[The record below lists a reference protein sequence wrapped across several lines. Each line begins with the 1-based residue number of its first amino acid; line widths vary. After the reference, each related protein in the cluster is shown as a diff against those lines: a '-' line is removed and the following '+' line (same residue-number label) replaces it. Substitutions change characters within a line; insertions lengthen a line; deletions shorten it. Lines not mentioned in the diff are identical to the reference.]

1 MKVNRYKITIGLG
14 FSVILFH
21 FINIAF
27 TGGDDP
33 FIALDHFEKG
43 GLIEAAYK
51 QAQGQ
56 GRFYLILTWFL
67 SELSYYYGFD
77 WASFIK
83 IISTLT
89 LFSAY
94 FILIA
99 RLFGKKFS
107 ILNSLILLLFF
118 DWWGGDF
125 NIIHNSPLW
134 YSSGTTFLIISF
146 ILFMKELEKSSKNY
160 TKTIIFFGIAILFYE
175 VFLLYI
181 IIYPLVYLYYFKLP
195 LNYQSTLILIKKF
208 KYLFIIAI
216 IYLTTYLSFRFYF
229 PSLYE
234 GNENFYF
241 GDPLNSLFTI
251 IRLSLMGIGFKYW
264 DSFSLFTIIKSIVL
278 SLFISISAI
287 HFLRKYSNDL
297 INTNFSKSVKF
308 KISTLFICVI
318 IPNILFGFSLKY
330 HTWYGPYV
338 GSSISALALIPIIT
352 YYTNKIYTNS
362 PIFKYLMFMIFVII
376 SSGIYMNFFNKF
388 QGFKEDKMKL
398 ENLEILLN
406 ETYLDNNTFPS
417 ICTDKNFLSSDSY
430 YIYSYLDKYF
440 YYTTRKKIKFI
451 YTDSKPIKKKYEE
464 NLCNFIIRSNDA
476 NEVYFATFKTDINK

>member
-1 MKVNRYKITIGLG
+1 MRLKRYNITISLG
-14 FSVILFH
+14 FGVILFH

-33 FIALDHFEKG
+33 FIALDHLEKG

-67 SELSYYYGFD
+67 SEFSYYFGFE

-83 IISTLT
+83 IISTLA

-107 ILNSLILLLFF
+107 IFNSLIVLLFF

-146 ILFMKELEKSSKNY
+146 IVFIKELEKSSENY
-160 TKTIIFFGIAILFYE
+160 IKSIIFFGIAILFYE
-175 VFLLYI
+175 IFLLYV
-181 IIYPLVYLYYFKLP
+181 IIYPLAYLIYFKLP
-195 LNYQSTLILIKKF
+195 LNYQSALTLIKKF
-208 KYLFIIAI
+208 KYLFILVI
-216 IYLTTYLSFRFYF
+216 IYLTAYLSFRFYF

-241 GDPLNSLFTI
+241 WDPLNSLFTI
-251 IRLSLMGIGFKYW
+251 IRLSVMGIGFKYW
-264 DSFSLFTIIKSIVL
+264 DSFSLWIIIKSIVF

-287 HFLRKYSNDL
+287 HFLSKYSETL
-297 INTNFSKSVKF
+297 INNHYSKSLNF
-308 KISTLFICVI
+308 KILGLFICVI

-352 YYTNKIYTNS
+352 YCINKIYIQSTN
-362 PIFKYLMFMIFVII
+362 FRYLFFMLFLVI
-376 SSGIYMNFFNKF
+376 SSGIYMNFFYKF
-388 QGFKEDKMKL
+388 QGFKQDKIKL
-398 ENLEILLN
+398 ENLETLLN
-406 ETYLDNNTFPS
+406 ETKFDNNIVPK

-430 YIYSYLDKYF
+430 YIYSYLEKYF
-440 YYTTRKKIKFI
+440 SYTTNKKVNFI
-451 YTDSKPIKKKYEE
+451 YIDSKPKKTNYEE
-464 NLCNFIIRSNDA
+464 NLCNFEIKSNNA
-476 NEVYFATFKTDINK
+476 NEVYFITF